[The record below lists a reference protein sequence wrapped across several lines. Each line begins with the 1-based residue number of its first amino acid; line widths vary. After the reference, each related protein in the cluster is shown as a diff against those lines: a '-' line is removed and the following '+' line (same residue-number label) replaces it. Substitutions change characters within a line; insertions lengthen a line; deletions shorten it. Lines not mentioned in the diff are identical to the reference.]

1 MELKFASKVY
11 TGQKKKFRFWNLFM
25 NLIAAVICVCVLI
38 KIVVGDFSFSD
49 ISGILI
55 SFLLISLSRN
65 KLSGEKTYGCGECI
79 LKFEPEKMTITYPLI
94 HSDDK
99 KGSFKENVIIRY
111 EDIENI
117 EYGKALECFRI
128 VACCDRKR
136 EYQNQPEHPFVQ
148 LSDPD
153 YPEETF
159 LYVLDE
165 EMQDQVL
172 KSISKYAE
180 FIVRVIED

>member
-11 TGQKKKFRFWNLFM
+11 IGHRKKFRFWNLFM

-65 KLSGEKTYGCGECI
+65 KLSGEKIYGCGECI
-79 LKFEPEKMTITYPLI
+79 LKFEPEKMAITYPRI
-94 HSDDK
+94 DSDDK
-99 KGSFKENVIIRY
+99 NGSFKETVIIRY

-136 EYQNQPEHPFVQ
+136 EYQNQPEHQVVQ
-148 LSDPD
+148 LSEPD

-172 KSISKYAE
+172 KSISKHAE